1 MTNPIIKPIYI
12 YIKDPNKIFGPVEY
26 FIVNDLTRSGQ
37 FVSFHTNS
45 NAFIIRIQDSIT
57 NLVLPYSYHNHIYV
71 SSLSLITFTELLNL
85 MQDINEEYSESK
97 YEIIQL
103 LQLVI
108 ANWEDWY

>member
-1 MTNPIIKPIYI
+1 MSIKPIYI
-12 YIKDPNKIFGPVEY
+12 YIKPSIPVEY
-26 FIVNDLTRSGQ
+26 FILQDLTTSGQ
-37 FVSFHTNS
+37 FACYYSNS

-85 MQDINEEYSESK
+85 MEDINEEYSESK

-108 ANWEDWY
+108 ANWEEWN